1 MTNCSSQS
9 CALFTICIK
18 RSWLRDGKREE
29 YPSVSFLYLHDLHDC
44 GTSAVFLETAESA
57 DHVELLRQSM
67 ARPRHGD
74 ASEAKALPKALGLA
88 QKMAMPTSSCGAIS
102 VRKRDKKLLNFL
114 ASASVCC
121 ASSRLKFAKQIT
133 SFVLTTWNLFC
144 TSALMQRATSSLR
157 KFSGSNVRL
166 CNFSHFSEISLTKSY
181 QVHSRSVLWSCWAN
195 IVSDLV
201 TYCLETPSSPI

>member
-1 MTNCSSQS
+1 M
-9 CALFTICIK
+9 
-18 RSWLRDGKREE
+18 
-29 YPSVSFLYLHDLHDC
+29 SFLYLHDLHDC

-57 DHVELLRQSM
+57 DHVELLRQSI

-102 VRKRDKKLLNFL
+102 VRKRDKKLRNFL

-133 SFVLTTWNLFC
+133 SFVLTAWNLFC
-144 TSALMQRATSSLR
+144 TSALMQRAT
-157 KFSGSNVRL
+157 
-166 CNFSHFSEISLTKSY
+166 CNFLTEE
-181 QVHSRSVLWSCWAN
+181 VLWVQRT
-195 IVSDLV
+195 IVQFFPLLRNQSYKIL
-201 TYCLETPSSPI
+201 PSTF